1 MIRRPLL
8 LLAALLGDA
17 LREKLRL
24 RFPRVWP
31 WALVLLTGC
40 CLPPPRFGIGRCS
53 AAQVELQRAEM
64 TAQVI
69 PAVLA
74 CVQAG
79 NAEDCPVAD
88 AATERW
94 LAEREACR

>member
-1 MIRRPLL
+1 MR
-8 LLAALLGDA
+8 
-17 LREKLRL
+17 RL
-24 RFPRVWP
+24 RWLLIGPIL
-31 WALVLLTGC
+31 ALGC
-40 CLPPPRFGIGRCS
+40 AGTPAPHFGIGHCTP
-53 AAQVELQRAEM
+53 AQVELQRAEM
-64 TAQVI
+64 TAQVV

-79 NAEDCPVAD
+79 NAEDCPLAD

>member
-1 MIRRPLL
+1 MRAL
-8 LLAALLGDA
+8 LLALL
-17 LREKLRL
+17 
-24 RFPRVWP
+24 V
-31 WALVLLTGC
+31 VGC
-40 CLPPPRFGIGRCS
+40 GTPPPRFGIGHCTP
-53 AAQVELQRAEM
+53 AQVEIQRAEM
-64 TAQVI
+64 TAQVV

-79 NAEDCPVAD
+79 NAEDCPIAD

>member
-1 MIRRPLL
+1 MR
-8 LLAALLGDA
+8 LAAA
-17 LREKLRL
+17 LA
-24 RFPRVWP
+24 V
-31 WALVLLTGC
+31 ALVGC
-40 CLPPPRFGIGRCS
+40 SSTPAPRFGIGHCS
-53 AAQVELQRAEM
+53 SAQVEIQRAEM

-79 NAEDCPVAD
+79 NAEDCPSAD
-88 AATERW
+88 SATERW